1 MNRFLMFLAGLIC
14 CIPCAYG
21 SSADNDTLIAGSQ
34 RDDFVTVSLLLAS
47 PGNKIYSIFGHCGL
61 RMQCPSQHLD
71 YVYTFEMES
80 GAAGYAKFF
89 AGQAKAGFAAVP
101 TAEYL
106 NTYAQEER
114 GITAYTLNLTPHE
127 KQELWRALDNDM
139 AQGPHRKYNL
149 IKNQCLSMNLL
160 LVEEIMENEYID
172 FTRLP
177 QIMLSYKNGQGVRY
191 LSRKSPW
198 ATFVFLTL
206 MGTEADAHWE
216 EEYRMCPETMPYIL
230 RYARIVSVDRTKS
243 RPLLKSAPQ
252 TLCPARLVI
261 TPSPLSP
268 NVVFGAFFVFA
279 LLLTVAQYR
288 GRCHQLAK
296 AFDRTLFVLQTV
308 AGFSLLY
315 ITLVTGL
322 FGMHWNWYLIP
333 FNPLPFL
340 LWLCLRRKKG
350 YHQLFKSYT
359 VIIIVA
365 VPLLYLVTSQADL
378 AHTFILLT
386 LAARTFCHGWQLG
399 EQDNNDSFGDKC
411 KKRNLI
417 TLSHE

>member
-34 RDDFVTVSLLLAS
+34 RDEFVTVSMLLAS

-61 RMQCPSQHLD
+61 RMQCSSQHLD

-101 TAEYL
+101 TAEYI
-106 NTYAQEER
+106 NTYAQEGR

-127 KQELWRALDNDM
+127 EQELWRALDDDM
-139 AQGPHRKYNL
+139 TQGPHRKYNL

-230 RYARIVSVDRTKS
+230 RYGRIVSVDRTKS

-340 LWLCLRRKKG
+340 LWLCLRRKKR
-350 YHQLFKSYT
+350 YPQLFKIYT
-359 VIIIVA
+359 LILVVT
-365 VPLLYLVTSQADL
+365 VPLLYIVTCQADL
-378 AHTFILLT
+378 AHTFIILT
-386 LAARTFCHGWQLG
+386 LAARTYCYGWQLG
-399 EQDNNDSFGDKC
+399 EQDNNNSFGDKC

>member
-1 MNRFLMFLAGLIC
+1 MNRLLIFLVGLLC

-21 SSADNDTLIAGSQ
+21 SSTDNDTLIAGSQ

-101 TAEYL
+101 TAEYI
-106 NTYAQEER
+106 NTYAQDGR

-127 KQELWRALDNDM
+127 EQELWRALDDDM
-139 AQGPHRKYNL
+139 EQGPHRKYNL
-149 IKNQCLSMNLL
+149 IKNQCLSMSLL

-177 QIMLSYKNGQGVRY
+177 QTMRSYSNGQGVRF

-216 EEYRMCPETMPYIL
+216 EEYRMCPETMPFIL

-296 AFDRTLFVLQTV
+296 TFDRTLFVLQTV

-350 YHQLFKSYT
+350 YYRLFRVYT
-359 VIIIVA
+359 VILIVT

-378 AHTFILLT
+378 AHTLILLT

-399 EQDNNDSFGDKC
+399 ERANGGTAGGK
-411 KKRNLI
+411 
-417 TLSHE
+417 

>member
-1 MNRFLMFLAGLIC
+1 MNRLQIFLVGLLF

-101 TAEYL
+101 TAEYI
-106 NTYAQEER
+106 NTYAQDGR

-127 KQELWRALDNDM
+127 EQELWRALDDDM

-149 IKNQCLSMNLL
+149 IKNQCLSTSVL

-177 QIMLSYKNGQGVRY
+177 QTMRSYSNGQLLRFM
-191 LSRKSPW
+191 SRKSPW

-206 MGTEADAHWE
+206 MGTEADDHWE

-230 RYARIVSVDRTKS
+230 RYARIVSIDRTKS
-243 RPLLKSAPQ
+243 RPLLKSAPR
-252 TLCPARLVI
+252 TLSPTRVVI

-268 NVVFGAFFVFA
+268 NVVFGALCVFA
-279 LLLTVAQYR
+279 LLLSVVQYR
-288 GRCHQLAK
+288 GRGHQLAK

-308 AGFSLLY
+308 AGSSLLY

-350 YHQLFKSYT
+350 YYRLFRIYT
-359 VIIIVA
+359 VILIVT
-365 VPLLYLVTSQADL
+365 VPLLYVVTSQADL

-386 LAARTFCHGWQLG
+386 LASRTFCYGWQFG
-399 EQDNNDSFGDKC
+399 ERANGSTAGGK
-411 KKRNLI
+411 
-417 TLSHE
+417 